1 MGGGGEGEGEAN
13 CPPHYCPS
21 FGRFDSGLCLHLL
34 LSLCLSFPWSLM
46 ISMPLSPRLSS
57 SVLSGFPVPSCVGWV
72 QEPRGERHIQCFSV
86 HPPPHPTHPQQSS
99 DPRPG
104 RHMGRQRWGQ
114 GKLRESAWSLRRTV
128 PALGASFRSHKG
140 GNGSERGSGWS
151 RSPGGEV
158 GVGTRTRALATPGS
172 HRTPSLGERLRSRQH
187 WRHKETVRDAETEIQ
202 TDVETRERERER
214 ETQRDIYPDR
224 RARETRVTETE
235 KDRDI

>member
-1 MGGGGEGEGEAN
+1 MSA
-13 CPPHYCPS
+13 S
-21 FGRFDSGLCLHLL
+21 LAIS
-34 LSLCLSFPWSLM
+34 LSLFSLV
-46 ISMPLSPRLSS
+46 SYDLYASVAAALSS
-57 SVLSGFPVPSCVGWV
+57 SVPSGFPVPGCVGWV
-72 QEPRGERHIQCFSV
+72 QEPRGEGHIQCFSV

-140 GNGSERGSGWS
+140 GNSSERGSGWS

-187 WRHKETVRDAETEIQ
+187 WRHKETVRDAETIETEIQ
-202 TDVETRERERER
+202 TDVETRERKSER